1 MLEIDTP
8 QSAHKK
14 LSVLRRFSRKP
25 SNDCIKTTNNN
36 AIYNKVIRPASRQQ
50 KIAPEAP
57 LPSPPISPTLS
68 KNDSVLD
75 LPRPPSPHL
84 TKDKKYRKDRTITH
98 TQRVDIPQVVRE
110 RLSRESSGS
119 STSSSSLRVRASA
132 IPTKPFP
139 SSPQARIRVTTW
151 DVYLPPKQ
159 VHALYLGHLP
169 YDMSEKWYIYSEGPD
184 VMGKLKVHF
193 HRSYTGTKMAELFLI
208 MDVKGAGAG
217 KIVGIKWN
225 GGDDMGSGRMSG
237 DEARYLVR
245 TTVRS
250 VLGFDLEDGN

>member
-1 MLEIDTP
+1 
-8 QSAHKK
+8 
-14 LSVLRRFSRKP
+14 
-25 SNDCIKTTNNN
+25 
-36 AIYNKVIRPASRQQ
+36 
-50 KIAPEAP
+50 
-57 LPSPPISPTLS
+57 
-68 KNDSVLD
+68 
-75 LPRPPSPHL
+75 
-84 TKDKKYRKDRTITH
+84 
-98 TQRVDIPQVVRE
+98 
-110 RLSRESSGS
+110 
-119 STSSSSLRVRASA
+119 
-132 IPTKPFP
+132 
-139 SSPQARIRVTTW
+139 
-151 DVYLPPKQ
+151 
-159 VHALYLGHLP
+159 
-169 YDMSEKWYIYSEGPD
+169 MSEKWYIYSEGPD